1 MVVDS
6 KEEMLPVDQIILIGS
21 EQTKSDI
28 PPDMIMAMF
37 VKEAQMPGNKMLRYG
52 NTIFVIDENENRPG
66 TGIFRALNADTAPNF
81 LESSYQFIDK
91 AYEMGLWFLVT
102 QFRDQSLINIFR
114 TIAKNP
120 PREQMGYKVQ
130 MTGDGGYQVSLQL
143 GPPLDKKQAGAL
155 EASQPQMQMEPEA
168 APLSQGMMGEGE
180 MQ

>member
-6 KEEMLPVDQIILIGS
+6 KEQMLPPDQIILIGS
-21 EQTKSDI
+21 EQTKSEI
-28 PPDMIMAMF
+28 PDEMVIAMF
-37 VKEAQMPGNKMLRYG
+37 YKEAQMPGNRMLRYG
-52 NTIFVIDENENRPG
+52 NTIFVIDENEKKPG
-66 TGIFRALNADTAPNF
+66 TGMFRALNADTAPNF
-81 LESSYQFIDK
+81 LESSFQFIDK
-91 AYEMGLWFLVT
+91 AYEMGFWFLVT

-155 EASQPQMQMEPEA
+155 ESASMQTAAEPS
-168 APLSQGMMGEGE
+168 PLSQQMRAEGE